1 MAIEDFGQ
9 KIGGAKKDLWKTRGL
24 AITDLAEMN
33 AAEKEKY
40 IKKDNI
46 WPKPDYAQMLNEEGY
61 DRTALFFI
69 KTMRDSISPTPSFR
83 VGDSEE
89 ERAQKQE
96 EYIKFIH
103 KFKEDL
109 LKIKTAKDVDKMGFD
124 YLKENGYVEERGYH
138 SYCIPEGKE
147 TFINHKIT
155 KNIQAGSSYVKN
167 EAMKKGFLADQP
179 KAMKEEFL
187 ILPIGDK
194 VTIDKAQD
202 ASGKDRITIANGWSR
217 AYFYTSDKTMGRDM
231 LKDGNFVVLHQNSVL
246 CGAQSQ
252 EAAEKFVDMI
262 INKMLEIKN
271 EKEAE
276 EVGDTSNRKTKLV
289 PKPLENI
296 ERTPNDRVFH
306 VQGQDFIDEFK
317 IKGGEFGNWVNEN
330 ERQQNMNF
338 AFDSFKDIASAL
350 DIKDE
355 DVSLGGRLNIAFG
368 ARGHGAALAHY
379 EPLREVINLTRM
391 KGAGSLGHEY
401 FHAMDDI
408 AGKKLGLGKMATN
421 SKPFTMVTKPSGY
434 QVQKP
439 GENAFTKLVSAMQYK
454 MAMQDSNEEIDKLKL
469 GLENSRRAIEKY
481 SKYLKTH
488 LDQLLPDNK
497 LTEEQKGIK
506 DNLYN
511 EIIASDE
518 GLDYD
523 RKGIKS
529 LQADELSNLRKEALG
544 KVISADDRRIIA
556 QYQSQLGTYKRTME
570 SAQEKID
577 NFQPEVVRTET
588 NFYKNARK
596 LDTLYSKDSSGYWA
610 ENHEMA
616 ARAFAC
622 YLHDKLAEQGIK
634 NDYLT
639 GHAFFDQMTYPCKE
653 ERQEINKAFDEV
665 IEYMKDLEIIHD
677 RDREVEISDI
687 SIEADR
693 TTTATVILDGVE
705 NKVSISDGEL
715 TIDDN
720 SPDNRYINRHKE
732 EIMEAVNDAMND
744 KTKQKGIDR

>member
-96 EYIKFIH
+96 EYIRFIH

-109 LKIKTAKDVDKMGFD
+109 LKIKSAKDVDKMGFD

-147 TFINHKIT
+147 NFINHKIT

-194 VTIDKAQD
+194 VTVDKAQD

-231 LKDGNFVVLHQNSVL
+231 LKDGNFVVLHQSNVL

-338 AFDSFKDIASAL
+338 AFDSFKDIATAL

-355 DVSLGGRLNIAFG
+355 DVALGGRLNIAFG

-408 AGKKLGLGKMATN
+408 AGKKLGLEKMATTD
-421 SKPFTMVTKPSGY
+421 KPFRYTVKGSGY
-434 QVQKP
+434 KVR
-439 GENAFTKLVSAMQYK
+439 EYYDNAFSKLVDIMKYK
-454 MAMQDSNEEIDKLKL
+454 EVRDDN
-469 GLENSRRAIEKY
+469 AIREKY
-481 SKYLKTH
+481 EPKIKRSEKDLADLTDRLDKYIKK
-488 LDQLLPDNK
+488 LLPDEK
-497 LTEEQKGIK
+497 LTPEQIERRNAIFNEMLNNDAQLNGRAFKSREFDKLSMLNKEVTGYVLGAEAKKIVPNWQHFVNDYRDSANYWKEEMQKEIDSGNSIK
-506 DNLYN
+506 I
-511 EIIASDE
+511 E
-518 GLDYD
+518 
-523 RKGIKS
+523 
-529 LQADELSNLRKEALG
+529 
-544 KVISADDRRIIA
+544 
-556 QYQSQLGTYKRTME
+556 
-570 SAQEKID
+570 
-577 NFQPEVVRTET
+577 TE
-588 NFYKNARK
+588 FYKNARK

-639 GHAFFDQMTYPCKE
+639 GHAFFDQMTYPSKE

-677 RDREVEISDI
+677 RDREVEITDI

-705 NKVSISDGEL
+705 NKVSISDCEL
-715 TIDDN
+715 TVDDN

-732 EIMEAVNDAMND
+732 EIVEAVNDAMND

>member
-187 ILPIGDK
+187 VLPIGDK

-231 LKDGNFVVLHQNSVL
+231 LKDGNFVVLHQSNVL

-271 EKEAE
+271 EKEGE

-408 AGKKLGLGKMATN
+408 AGKTLGLDKMATAER
-421 SKPFTMVTKPSGY
+421 PFRYTVKTSGY
-434 QVQKP
+434 KAREFYDNAFSILVDKMKYKEVKDEAAIRAKYEGKIKEAEKDHADLVKRTEEYIKKVLPDEKLTPEQISRRNDIWAKML
-439 GENAFTKLVSAMQYK
+439 ENAATWDRGKFKSDEYDELNKLNKEVTGYVFSADVKKILPNWQYFIHDYKDRANYLKEEMQK
-454 MAMQDSNEEIDKLKL
+454 EIDK
-469 GLENSRRAIEKY
+469 GEPIR
-481 SKYLKTH
+481 
-488 LDQLLPDNK
+488 
-497 LTEEQKGIK
+497 
-506 DNLYN
+506 
-511 EIIASDE
+511 
-518 GLDYD
+518 
-523 RKGIKS
+523 
-529 LQADELSNLRKEALG
+529 
-544 KVISADDRRIIA
+544 V
-556 QYQSQLGTYKRTME
+556 
-570 SAQEKID
+570 
-577 NFQPEVVRTET
+577 ET
-588 NFYKNARK
+588 DFYKNARK
-596 LDTLYSKDSSGYWA
+596 LDTMYSKDSSGYWA

-639 GHAFFDQMTYPCKE
+639 GHAFFDQMTYPSKE

-677 RDREVEISDI
+677 RDKEVEIADI

-715 TIDDN
+715 TINDN
-720 SPDNRYINRHKE
+720 SPDSRYINRHKE

>member
-89 ERAQKQE
+89 DRAQKQE
-96 EYIKFIH
+96 EYIEFIH

-109 LKIKTAKDVDKMGFD
+109 LKIKTAKDVDKMGFN

-147 TFINHKIT
+147 NFINHKIT

-217 AYFYTSDKTMGRDM
+217 AYFYTSDNTMGRDM

-271 EKEAE
+271 EKEGE
-276 EVGDTSNRKTKLV
+276 EVGDTSNRKKKLI
-289 PKPLENI
+289 PKSLEAI
-296 ERTPNDRVFH
+296 ERTPNDRIFH

-330 ERQQNMNF
+330 ERQQNMDF
-338 AFDSFKDIASAL
+338 AFDSFKDIATAL
-350 DIKDE
+350 DIKNE
-355 DVSLGGRLNIAFG
+355 DVALGGRLNIAFG

-408 AGKKLGLGKMATN
+408 AGKTLGLEKMATTN
-421 SKPFTMVTKPSGY
+421 KPFRYTVNTSGY
-434 QVQKP
+434 KVR
-439 GENAFTKLVSAMQYK
+439 EYYDNAFSKLVEAMKYK
-454 MAMQDSNEEIDKLKL
+454 YVLDEQAVYDKYSDKIKEAEKNYTDLVKKTEEYIKKALPDDKLTP
-469 GLENSRRAIEKY
+469 EQIARRDDLIAKVLQNPAEWDMGKFK
-481 SKYLKTH
+481 SKEY
-488 LDQLLPDNK
+488 
-497 LTEEQKGIK
+497 
-506 DNLYN
+506 
-511 EIIASDE
+511 
-518 GLDYD
+518 
-523 RKGIKS
+523 
-529 LQADELSNLRKEALG
+529 DELSKLNKEVTGYVFG
-544 KVISADDRRIIA
+544 KDQKKIIPNWQYFIHDYKDRVDYLKEEMQKEIA
-556 QYQSQLGTYKRTME
+556 AGEPLKVST
-570 SAQEKID
+570 D
-577 NFQPEVVRTET
+577 
-588 NFYKNARK
+588 FYKNAGK

-622 YLHDKLAEQGIK
+622 YLHDKLAEKGIK

-639 GHAFFDQMTYPCKE
+639 GHAFFDEMTYPSKE

-677 RDREVEISDI
+677 KDREIEIADI
-687 SIEADR
+687 SHDM
-693 TTTATVILDGVE
+693 ATVVINGVE
-705 NKVSISDGEL
+705 NKVSINNGEIEINNDEN
-715 TIDDN
+715 T
-720 SPDNRYINRHKE
+720 PDYRYMNRHKE
-732 EIMEAVNDAMND
+732 EIQEAIDNANNE
-744 KTKQKGIDR
+744 KTKDKGIDR